1 MGTVADKLTYLN
13 NTKQGLKN
21 VINYTGAGIDNNT
34 TFRDYEEKLYNGYL
48 DILKDNGET
57 LFNNLPKVTGEGTNI
72 TLNNTANSKMKV
84 ELEPSEL
91 EQESTTGK
99 NLAPINWASDF
110 VNAVNNTNLA
120 DIVTKDSRDCLK
132 YEPSAGYNDYD
143 NKNLAIGLT
152 FEENTQYTISFDML
166 KENAY
171 NETFAIYY
179 TDGTHTLIGD
189 ISIGIWT
196 HKKLTSDANKTIKY
210 IAPYY
215 TSGTTYIDL
224 NTWQIE
230 KGTNETTY
238 EKPTN
243 GASPSPDYPQ
253 EIHTISGD
261 NEIVVGNIN
270 IWDEEWEVGS
280 LNYSTGVKE
289 NDESRIRSKNYI
301 SVKPNT
307 TYYLLGGNG
316 SGREC
321 FYDKNKNHISS
332 ASVYNKTFTTP
343 NNAYYMMFT
352 TAQGYGNT
360 YKNDICINVSNE
372 NINGTYY
379 SHQEQTLPLNLDDLE
394 YCKIGDYE
402 DEFVIPDEN
411 LLNIN
416 RALGTPSDTSY
427 ANTTKRLFNYN
438 EYIVGISGNN
448 YYYSNYITSYNLSN
462 NNITINTQ
470 ANGYGLGFPVKVEAN
485 ETYTLSYSIS
495 ASANQNVRVGFYSS
509 DGTWLSQTISTETN
523 NYLNITTPNNCDFM
537 VIVFTPPANTETT
550 YSNIMLNEGSTTL
563 PYEPYDNGKWYL
575 KKNIGKYTLP
585 NASSL
590 SNTTAFGINC
600 KFTPYLLNNALSGGR
615 NYNFYCDRIHKAN
628 EQYSQYAAYRNS
640 NQILVLTD
648 IDDTLENFNSKIAGS
663 TVLYQLATPT
673 YILLNDTLQT
683 QLNNIQK
690 ALSYNDQTNVSQVN
704 NDLPFRLRLSAIKKY
719 TE

>member
-394 YCKIGDYE
+394 YCKIENYE
-402 DEFVIPDEN
+402 DKFVIPSGKN
-411 LLNIN
+411 LFFEAISNANI
-416 RALGTPSDTSY
+416 
-427 ANTTKRLFNYN
+427 
-438 EYIVGISGNN
+438 
-448 YYYSNYITSYNLSN
+448 
-462 NNITINTQ
+462 
-470 ANGYGLGFPVKVEAN
+470 
-485 ETYTLSYSIS
+485 
-495 ASANQNVRVGFYSS
+495 SS
-509 DGTWLSQTISTETN
+509 DGIVTTGGNNFDLHIARVEQGQTYIASGIASNPSSYDFVCGFFTDVPEMGSATYNNSRIVQSVNPRFTAPINGYVAIRSNSGLTNCQLEKGTIATE
-523 NYLNITTPNNCDFM
+523 
-537 VIVFTPPANTETT
+537 
-550 YSNIMLNEGSTTL
+550 
-563 PYEPYDNGKWYL
+563 YEPFNDGKWYL